1 MSIELDEKEVA
12 VETKETE
19 VGKKEVTPA
28 EKKTDESAS
37 APAEEKKETT
47 KETEET
53 PKTVKEATDEY
64 LDDIQPLEND
74 ERGKFSLKVGDS
86 IYYGETKKE
95 VIQNLIKGK
104 VESDGYIRKIK
115 ASEKVKVPASIKE
128 ESFAEVTLPNEEE
141 LFDKHISTLTKKN
154 GIEPAMLRYGREDWN
169 KYQDD
174 NSLRDYEIAELRQ
187 TVRETINKANEL
199 TASDMRVA
207 NVAFVNNHIL
217 DEETQAV
224 REMLVV
230 SGIDQEK
237 FDYEKVLEIAIK
249 KRDKNGILSSG
260 AVTAEATKEI
270 IRIMKQSTPVKKD
283 LEAAIKKGEEA
294 KKKVTA
300 PPAADKLNTKKD
312 DGKNLSYEEIARE
325 VKKSLGRSGRDI

>member
-1 MSIELDEKEVA
+1 MPNIELDESA
-12 VETKETE
+12 VKATETKETE
-19 VGKKEVTPA
+19 VKTA
-28 EKKTDESAS
+28 EEKTDDSAS
-37 APAEEKKETT
+37 APTEEKKETT
-47 KETEET
+47 KETDEA
-53 PKTVKEATDEY
+53 PKTVKEATEEY

-74 ERGKFSLKVGDS
+74 ERGKFFLKVGDS
-86 IYYGETKKE
+86 TYYGETQKE
-95 VIQNLIKGK
+95 VIKNLIRGK
-104 VESDGYIRKIK
+104 VESDTYIKKVK

-128 ESFAEVTLPNEEE
+128 ESFTDVELPNEDE
-141 LFDKHISTLTKKN
+141 LFDKHITVLTKKN
-154 GIEPAMLRYGREDWN
+154 GIESAMLRYGREDWN

-174 NSLRDYEIAELRQ
+174 NQLRDYEIAELRQ

-237 FDYEKVLEIAIK
+237 FDYEKVLEVAIK

-283 LEAAIKKGEEA
+283 LDAVIKKGKETKE
-294 KKKVTA
+294 KVAT

-312 DGKNLSYEEIARE
+312 DGKSLSYEEIARE